1 MVIDLFLRQK
11 AIGYMR
17 LVKGDEGFGNRR
29 EDGGDKER
37 VYVGDQHMGNP
48 MA

>member
-29 EDGGDKER
+29 EDGGDKRE
-37 VYVGDQHMGNP
+37 GLCG
-48 MA
+48 